1 MYLHMFNLCK
11 YKNILGKPNEGI
23 RKKYRLFNISLL
35 DVGATILLALVI
47 HFFLLKEVEFLAILI
62 CCFIAGILFHRFFCV
77 KTTIDKFL
85 FGYKS

>member
-47 HFFLLKEVEFLAILI
+47 HFFLLKEVEF
-62 CCFIAGILFHRFFCV
+62 
-77 KTTIDKFL
+77 
-85 FGYKS
+85 

>member
-23 RKKYRLFNISLL
+23 RQKYRLFNISLL
-35 DVGATILLALVI
+35 DVGATIILALII

-62 CCFIAGILFHRFFCV
+62 SCFFAGILFHRFFCV
-77 KTTIDKFL
+77 RTTVDKFI
-85 FGYKS
+85 FG

>member
-1 MYLHMFNLCK
+1 MFNLCK

-35 DVGATILLALVI
+35 DVGATIILALFI

-62 CCFIAGILFHRFFCV
+62 SCFIGGILFHRFFCV
-77 KTTIDKFL
+77 RTTIDKFI
-85 FGYKS
+85 FG